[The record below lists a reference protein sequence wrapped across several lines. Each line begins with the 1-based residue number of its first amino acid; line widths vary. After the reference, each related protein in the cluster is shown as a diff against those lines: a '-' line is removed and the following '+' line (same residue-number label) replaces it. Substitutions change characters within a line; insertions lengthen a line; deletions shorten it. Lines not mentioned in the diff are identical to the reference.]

1 MNILCYCESNHKT
14 GFGHFS
20 RIKILITLIKKKYP
34 KAKLLIFS
42 KNKKEAKE
50 FFKTKI
56 VYSKNIFQYI
66 FQKKKLL
73 DLVVLDPPYYEGKND
88 KILNQR
94 LKDIYL
100 IKDKKFKILKLTDE
114 TKPTIHYCDYLIND
128 FPLSTNF
135 IKKYKSTNNKM
146 ELFLGIYAFLYPKIL
161 LNKSLSGNK
170 KYNLLIAFGGNDP
183 NNLGI
188 KFFETIRNNKQK
200 KIFIFNKN
208 TYKKLIR
215 HQDEYNC
222 IKPIT
227 DQKSFLKLLSS
238 SKMYL
243 STPSN
248 IMFEAFALNMSG
260 VVIPTQNRQNVM
272 GKSFEKMKIVKNLSL
287 FKDLKNNILEKS
299 LKFKSTAHKKFN
311 LYKAINM
318 QNKILKFL

>member
-208 TYKKLIR
+208 TYKKLIKY
-215 HQDEYNC
+215 QDEYNC
-222 IKPIT
+222 IKLIT
-227 DQKSFLKLLSS
+227 DQNNFLKLLSS

-287 FKDLKNNILEKS
+287 FKDLKNRILEKS